1 MPPRAN
7 WKGHLKL
14 SLVAI
19 PVRVYNATSSA
30 GKITLNQLHK
40 DCNSRLK
47 QQMICPI
54 HGSVERAEIT
64 KGYEYEK
71 DRYVIIE
78 TEEIERIQM
87 ATTKAIEI
95 TQFVDPDE
103 LEPIYLSAPYYVAP
117 DGPIAEEAFR
127 VVCEAIRK
135 SGKVG
140 IGHYVIAGREHLVA
154 LEVKDRG
161 LLMTTL
167 RAATEVRKPH
177 TYFEEIQ
184 EGKIDKSKLKLASDL
199 IKSMTGPLVTGEIR
213 DRYQEALLGVVKAKI
228 EGTEPAVVESVEV
241 ESGFN
246 FMDALKASID
256 KAPRKAATGKKKVIR
271 KKPPAKSVGAKK
283 TRRKKA

>member
-19 PVRVYNATSSA
+19 PVRVYNATTST
-30 GKITLNQLHK
+30 GRITLNQLHK
-40 DCNSRLK
+40 GCNSRLK

-54 HGSVERAEIT
+54 HGNVERSEIT

-78 TEEIERIQM
+78 PEEIERIQV

-95 TQFVDPDE
+95 TRFVDPDE
-103 LEPIYLSAPYYVAP
+103 LEPIYLSASYYVAP

-127 VVCEAIRK
+127 VVREAISK

-167 RAATEVRKPH
+167 RAASEVRKPH

-184 EGKIDKSKLKLASDL
+184 DGQIDKSKLKLASDL
-199 IKSMTGPLVTGEIR
+199 IKSMTGPLDTGEIR

-228 EGTEPAVVESVEV
+228 EGTEPAIVESVDV

-256 KAPRKAATGKKKVIR
+256 KAPGKVATGKKKVAA
-271 KKPPAKSVGAKK
+271 KKPPARSVGAKT